1 SLGAIIIWDDIIDI
15 GNKQDTSMGIHPNKE
30 VDNLKGS
37 VFIDGESL
45 EDDIDLEIDID
56 HDDSIS
62 NIDYNKKN
70 RRNYNNDDIEFSD
83 DGMSDFIV
91 EDDNEKPS
99 RSSKKSLISD
109 KVTPFQ
115 PSATPWLGNKCYL
128 TFNMV
133 GSVVS
138 TKVDESHNSIE
149 IEFFDKSLHK
159 DIRFSDPYKFTMSS
173 LSNLGCLFGSNPA
186 SDLNYDSGIDKS
198 SAQDSSSSAFIL
210 YRAFKGWAGQSDWS
224 FKFDNKE
231 YIHCLALSNNGA
243 AIYTSL
249 NVIRFLSVGGVQ
261 VWVESVPSNILCC
274 VSKDNLLF
282 SVFQNNKAEFS
293 SYKSSTSGNNCT
305 YEWDLRKVS
314 NGEKILSGT
323 LPVSA
328 DSKITWVGFSEE
340 CLPLVC
346 DSVGVLRCLTRFQSG
361 TTSSWIPIFDAK
373 SSSKKRMKKESYW
386 PVGSFESKFLVAILK
401 GNSSYP
407 PIPRPVLSEL
417 DLNIPLLH
425 SESATSAE
433 EQNYLIKSITNK
445 ENSFISDTTNSHENM
460 ESESILE
467 LDKLLLGSINAAC
480 KAEKLMRALDLVM
493 MLHRQDSL
501 IAAEK
506 IAVFHKNEALAQRII
521 KIRTSKVKST
531 RDSRYHDE
539 DDDGDDDDISDEDEQ
554 DDEDD
559 QSVIDINDSYQDSGV
574 EMAIEKNSRAKK
586 NQSYS
591 HNINKKMN
599 GKESQ
604 FSEINENSSFINSAN
619 QYPES
624 LLTNK
629 ENQGFDKGL
638 DYDSLKESTNG
649 SNFDTNSLTN
659 LSENSEIQRKRNAN
673 IAFNPFAMKF
683 RQSGPSASD
692 SSYSSSIVSENLS
705 SSGKKVKS
713 KGNSESN
720 SFNPFDS
727 IKNKLS
733 SPSRS
738 TTLGS
743 EAISSSKSKKVDED
757 DDEETYKPSLKNQ
770 TLLASFSHVSAKK

>member
-1 SLGAIIIWDDIIDI
+1 
-15 GNKQDTSMGIHPNKE
+15 
-30 VDNLKGS
+30 
-37 VFIDGESL
+37 
-45 EDDIDLEIDID
+45 
-56 HDDSIS
+56 
-62 NIDYNKKN
+62 
-70 RRNYNNDDIEFSD
+70 
-83 DGMSDFIV
+83 
-91 EDDNEKPS
+91 
-99 RSSKKSLISD
+99 
-109 KVTPFQ
+109 
-115 PSATPWLGNKCYL
+115 
-128 TFNMV
+128 MV

-743 EAISSSKSKKVDED
+743 EAISSSKSKKVDKD